1 MADLFKHG
9 SPLKSSKHF
18 IYDKFIN
25 KIAEKCKQYGEAILL
40 ESLGSFKNQKNM
52 SYDISEKL
60 LSVCFG
66 EPSGKIN
73 VNLEKYNDNYIKTAV
88 ILFKRSYNDT
98 SGELINIGSDGD
110 VKISV
115 NLSIMDL
122 MSLSKESLFKTV
134 AFIIAH
140 ELMHSNIFYN
150 RYYNGQDIYDKP
162 EEYNNSLDLKNDT
175 EDDMIISGFAYALY
189 NTYYQEIQAMV
200 SQTNTEIQSLY
211 NGKKIDNN
219 TLTNAIKNC
228 TAYKIYSNNL
238 MVCSKLKNNEAKK
251 KELLNYLNKYKINI
265 NDIDNKINYIE
276 EVSKKTIDR
285 IYKNAMLY
293 FEDGF

>member
-134 AFIIAH
+134 AFIIAN

>member
-134 AFIIAH
+134 AFIIAN

-211 NGKKIDNN
+211 NRKKIDNN